1 MIGQQS
7 CTELCPALALLGSRT
22 PITKFKIFSMH
33 CSPYCTDICQ
43 AKLSLTEKGVKE
55 QSAWDK
61 KKKDQSKETQ
71 HKLVNLTDNEGI
83 KKEETKIIF

>member
-1 MIGQQS
+1 
-7 CTELCPALALLGSRT
+7 
-22 PITKFKIFSMH
+22 MH

-83 KKEETKIIF
+83 KKEETKIILWYEDVCHGWLIDRIYFTR